1 MLFSQS
7 SRVSKLLTTAV
18 LTIGLSAL
26 FAAPAQAQSGGTWG
40 AIAIGNHMRAYAIV
54 TGYPSMQEAK
64 DAAESKC
71 GFTDCAWRTNW
82 DADRSDN
89 LRCGAAA
96 VASDGHWGWAQGSSS
111 DEAEQDA
118 INIAGPGAGAQV
130 SGCDT
135 ITRGPQ
141 N

>member
-1 MLFSQS
+1 MLFSKS
-7 SRVSKLLTTAV
+7 TRGSKLLTTAV
-18 LTIGLSAL
+18 LAIGLSAL
-26 FAAPAQAQSGGTWG
+26 FAAPAQADSGGTWG
-40 AIAIGNHMRAYAIV
+40 AISIGNHGRAYAIV
-54 TGYPSMQEAK
+54 TGYPSQQEAD
-64 DAAESKC
+64 DAANSKC
-71 GFTDCAWRTNW
+71 GFTDCDWKLDW
-82 DADRSDN
+82 DSDRSDN

-96 VASDGHWGWAQGSSS
+96 VTSDGHWGWAQGSTS

-118 INIAGPGAGAQV
+118 ENDAGPGAGAQV